1 LSFEIDWVAF
11 LYIPEG
17 EKKSTEG
24 CQAEQRCPM
33 ISYPL
38 GALVQNIL

>member
-1 LSFEIDWVAF
+1 MDGVVF

-24 CQAEQRCPM
+24 CQGEQRCPM
-33 ISYPL
+33 IFYLL
-38 GALVQNIL
+38 GALDQSIL